1 MKDTSAPL
9 LDQARVQRSFR
20 RGLETYHRHAVAQAR
35 IAQDL
40 AAMLAGAGAPRKL
53 EAVLEFGCGTGLLT
67 EALLGRFGIAGLTL
81 NDLVAEAAPGLQ
93 ARTAGQARFL
103 AGPIEQLPLPDGLD
117 LIASAST
124 VQWVEDIPALMARL
138 AASLRPGG
146 WLALSGFGR
155 GHFPELAALGSG
167 AAAPGDADGA
177 EWAGLLPPGMELL
190 EVVQQP
196 IVLTFGS
203 AMELLRHLRRTG
215 VNGQARA
222 RWSRASL
229 QAFEESYRAR
239 FGQQGRLPLTYDA
252 VRLIAR
258 KRS

>member
-167 AAAPGDADGA
+167 ACRCRGVGRAAAAGNGTSGGCSAAHCADVWQRDGAAAPPAPHWRQRAGPRAL
-177 EWAGLLPPGMELL
+177 EPRQPAGL
-190 EVVQQP
+190 
-196 IVLTFGS
+196 
-203 AMELLRHLRRTG
+203 
-215 VNGQARA
+215 
-222 RWSRASL
+222 
-229 QAFEESYRAR
+229 
-239 FGQQGRLPLTYDA
+239 
-252 VRLIAR
+252 
-258 KRS
+258 

>member
-146 WLALSGFGR
+146 CGAGLCRCRGVGRAAAAGNGTSGGCS
-155 GHFPELAALGSG
+155 AAHCADVWQRDG
-167 AAAPGDADGA
+167 AAAPPAPHWRQRAGPRAL
-177 EWAGLLPPGMELL
+177 EPRQPAGL
-190 EVVQQP
+190 
-196 IVLTFGS
+196 
-203 AMELLRHLRRTG
+203 
-215 VNGQARA
+215 
-222 RWSRASL
+222 
-229 QAFEESYRAR
+229 
-239 FGQQGRLPLTYDA
+239 
-252 VRLIAR
+252 
-258 KRS
+258 